1 MIMLEKDYLEYQNI
15 KLGFGSFKYPPVLI
29 GTMFY
34 QGQRLID
41 NTDVSKFNKEKALK
55 RIEKHIQLSNQY
67 KIPGL
72 IEISADTPDAMI
84 NYLEFYLD
92 NFKPPFVLGG
102 TLDAR
107 ISGVAYLYEQG
118 YKSEDFIYNAIS
130 NLKNQRELDLFKK
143 YEIKSAV
150 ILILA
155 SPNMTSTQR
164 FSYITDKNQP
174 NNVSLF
180 EGLKRVDVKH
190 IWVDGGVVNLES
202 LIHIL
207 ETQKIIS
214 TSLKVPVGTAPNLF
228 LFKYSSPRLN
238 LKFHTRYRRS
248 SIMFIASWYSNF
260 IFYGPIEDAT
270 ECFASAAQSFEFKKL
285 CEERKVNLLD

>member
-1 MIMLEKDYLEYQNI
+1 MLEKNYLKYQNI
-15 KLGFGSFKYPPVLI
+15 KVGFGNFKLPPVLI

-41 NTDVSKFNKEKALK
+41 RSDITEFNKEKALQK
-55 RIEKHIQLSNQY
+55 IDKHVKLSNQY
-67 KIPGL
+67 KIPAL

-84 NYLEFYLD
+84 SYLDFYLD

-107 ISGVAYLYEQG
+107 ISGVAHVYERG
-118 YKSEDFIYNAIS
+118 YKSEDFIYNAVS
-130 NLKNQRELDLFKK
+130 NLKNQTEIELLKK
-143 YEIKSAV
+143 YKIETAI

-155 SPNMTSTQR
+155 SPSMTSTQR
-164 FSYITDKNQP
+164 FSYITEKNQP
-174 NNVSLF
+174 NNLSLI
-180 EGLKRVDVKH
+180 EGLKKLGVEH
-190 IWVDGGVVNLES
+190 IWVDGGVVDLES
-202 LIHIL
+202 LVHIL

-214 TSLKVPVGTAPNLF
+214 TSLKIPVGTAPNLF

-260 IFYGPIEDAT
+260 IFYGSIEDAT
-270 ECFASAAQSFEFKKL
+270 ECFASTAQSFEFKKI
-285 CEERKVNLLD
+285 CEEKNVNLLD

>member
-1 MIMLEKDYLEYQNI
+1 MIMLEKDYIGYQNI
-15 KLGFGSFKYPPVLI
+15 KVGFGSFKLPPVLI

-41 NTDVSKFNKEKALK
+41 NNDITKFNKEKALK
-55 RIEKHIQLSNQY
+55 RIAKHFQLSNQY
-67 KIPGL
+67 KIPAL
-72 IEISADTPDAMI
+72 IEISADIPDAMTS
-84 NYLEFYLD
+84 YLEFYLD
-92 NFKPPFVLGG
+92 NFKPPFILGG

-107 ISGVAYLYEQG
+107 ISGVAYLYENG
-118 YKSEDFIYNAIS
+118 YKCEDFIYNAIS
-130 NLKNQRELDLFKK
+130 NLKNQKEIELFKK
-143 YEIKSAV
+143 YEIQTAI
-150 ILILA
+150 ILVLA

-164 FSYITDKNQP
+164 FSYITNKTQP

-180 EGLKRVDVKH
+180 EGLKELGVKY

-202 LIHIL
+202 LVYIL
-207 ETQKIIS
+207 ETQKMIS
-214 TSLKVPVGTAPNLF
+214 TALKVPVGTAPNLF

-248 SIMFIASWYSNF
+248 SIMFIASWFSNF

-270 ECFASAAQSFEFKKL
+270 ECFASTAQTFEFKRI
-285 CEERKVNLLD
+285 CEEKNVNLLV

>member
-1 MIMLEKDYLEYQNI
+1 MLKKDYLEYQNV
-15 KLGFGSFKYPPVLI
+15 KVGFGNFNYPPVLI

-34 QGQRLID
+34 QGQRIID
-41 NTDVSKFNKEKALK
+41 RSDITNFNKEKALK
-55 RIEKHIQLSNQY
+55 RIDKHVQLSNQY
-67 KIPGL
+67 KIPAL
-72 IEISADTPDAMI
+72 IEISADTPEAMI
-84 NYLEFYLD
+84 SYLEFYLD

-130 NLKNQRELDLFKK
+130 NLKNQKEIELFNK
-143 YEIKSAV
+143 YEIQTAI

-155 SPNMTSTQR
+155 SPSMTSTQR
-164 FSYITDKNQP
+164 FSYITEKNQP
-174 NNVSLF
+174 NNVSIF
-180 EGLKRVDVKH
+180 EGLKQLGVKH
-190 IWVDGGVVNLES
+190 IWVDGGVVDLES
-202 LIHIL
+202 LVHIL

-214 TSLKVPVGTAPNLF
+214 TSLKIPVGTAPNLF

-248 SIMFIASWYSNF
+248 SIMFVASWYSNF

-270 ECFASAAQSFEFKKL
+270 ECFASTAQSFEFKKTCKL
-285 CEERKVNLLD
+285 KNVNLLD

>member
-1 MIMLEKDYLEYQNI
+1 MIMFDKDYIEYQNI
-15 KLGFGSFKYPPVLI
+15 KLGFGSFKHPPVLI

-34 QGQRLID
+34 QGQRLIERSD
-41 NTDVSKFNKEKALK
+41 ITKFNKEKALK
-55 RIEKHIQLSNQY
+55 KIEKQVQLSEQY
-67 KIPGL
+67 KIPAL

-84 NYLEFYLD
+84 SYLEFYFE

-107 ISGVAYLYEQG
+107 IAGVSYLYEHG

-130 NLKNQRELDLFKK
+130 NLKNQKEIELFKK
-143 YEIKSAV
+143 YEIQTTI

-155 SPNMTSTQR
+155 APNMTSTQR

-174 NNVSLF
+174 NNLSLF
-180 EGLKRVDVKH
+180 DGLKKLGVKH

-202 LIHIL
+202 LVHIL

-214 TSLKVPVGTAPNLF
+214 TALKVPVGTAPNLF

-238 LKFHTRYRRS
+238 LKFHTRYRRA
-248 SIMFIASWYSNF
+248 SIMFMASWYSNF

-270 ECFASAAQSFEFKKL
+270 ECFASTAQSFEFKKL
-285 CEERKVNLLD
+285 CEEKNVKLWN

>member
-1 MIMLEKDYLEYQNI
+1 MIMLEKDYIGYQNI
-15 KLGFGSFKYPPVLI
+15 KVGFGSFKLPPVLI

-41 NTDVSKFNKEKALK
+41 NNDITRFDKDKALK
-55 RIEKHIQLSNQY
+55 RIENHLQLSNQY
-67 KIPGL
+67 KIPAL

-84 NYLEFYLD
+84 SYLKFYLD

-107 ISGVAYLYEQG
+107 ISGVAYLYEHG
-118 YKSEDFIYNAIS
+118 YKSDDFIYNAIS
-130 NLKNQRELDLFKK
+130 NLKNQKEKELFKE
-143 YEIKSAV
+143 YEIQTAI
-150 ILILA
+150 ILVLA

-164 FSYITDKNQP
+164 FSYITDKTQP

-180 EGLKRVDVKH
+180 EGLKELGVRY
-190 IWVDGGVVNLES
+190 IWIDGGVVNLES
-202 LIHIL
+202 LVHIL
-207 ETQKIIS
+207 ETQKMIS
-214 TSLKVPVGTAPNLF
+214 TAFKIPVGTAPNLF

-270 ECFASAAQSFEFKKL
+270 ECFSSAAQSFEFKRM
-285 CEERKVNLLD
+285 CEEKNVNLID

>member
-1 MIMLEKDYLEYQNI
+1 MLEKDYLEYQNVKI
-15 KLGFGSFKYPPVLI
+15 GFGSFKYPPVLI

-34 QGQRLID
+34 QGQRIID
-41 NTDVSKFNKEKALK
+41 ASDITKFNKEKALK
-55 RIEKHIQLSNQY
+55 KIGKHVQLSNQY
-67 KIPGL
+67 KVPAL
-72 IEISADTPDAMI
+72 IEISADTSDAMI
-84 NYLEFYLD
+84 SYLDFYLD
-92 NFKPPFVLGG
+92 NYKPPFVLGG

-107 ISGVAYLYEQG
+107 ISGVEYLSEQG

-130 NLKNQRELDLFKK
+130 NLKNQKETELLKNYK
-143 YEIKSAV
+143 IQTAI

-164 FSYITDKNQP
+164 FSYITEKNQP

-180 EGLKRVDVKH
+180 EGLKKLGVKY
-190 IWVDGGVVNLES
+190 IWVDGGVVDLES
-202 LIHIL
+202 LVHIL

-214 TSLKVPVGTAPNLF
+214 TSLNIPVGTAPNLF

-270 ECFASAAQSFEFKKL
+270 ECFASTAQSFKFKRI
-285 CEERKVNLLD
+285 CEEKSVNLFD

>member
-1 MIMLEKDYLEYQNI
+1 MIMLEKDYIRYQNI
-15 KLGFGSFKYPPVLI
+15 KVGFGSFKLPPVLI

-41 NTDVSKFNKEKALK
+41 NNDITRFDKDKALK
-55 RIEKHIQLSNQY
+55 RIENHLQLSNQY
-67 KIPGL
+67 KIPAL

-84 NYLEFYLD
+84 SYLEFYLD

-107 ISGVAYLYEQG
+107 ISGVAYLYERG
-118 YKSEDFIYNAIS
+118 YKSDDFIYNAIS
-130 NLKNQRELDLFKK
+130 NLKNQKEIELFKE
-143 YEIKSAV
+143 YEIQTAI
-150 ILILA
+150 ILVLA
-155 SPNMTSTQR
+155 APNMTSTQR
-164 FSYITDKNQP
+164 FSYITDKTQP

-180 EGLKRVDVKH
+180 EGLKELGVRY
-190 IWVDGGVVNLES
+190 IWIDGGVVNLES
-202 LIHIL
+202 LVHIL
-207 ETQKIIS
+207 ETQKMIS
-214 TSLKVPVGTAPNLF
+214 TALKIPVGTAPNLF

-270 ECFASAAQSFEFKKL
+270 ECFASTAQSFEFKKM
-285 CEERKVNLLD
+285 CEAKNVNLMD